1 MYVRR
6 KSNQA
11 YILLVLSPNS
21 GELEFGFHGHRA
33 KGTGDKMVLPK
44 MISIIEYYLSYKS
57 ELEINPTVQAQQ

>member
-11 YILLVLSPNS
+11 YTLLVLSP

-44 MISIIEYYLSYKS
+44 MISLIEYYLSYKS
-57 ELEINPTVQAQQ
+57 EQEINPTVQAQQ